1 VGLFGLLVVGW
12 QYVQYATVFG
22 DDPCR
27 SRGFCDERA
36 IALGRRDLS
45 GWYLGFSTLTA
56 LGFVAI
62 LVRRSWQPGDAEGS
76 GHACLAAAR
85 HAGLAGLLTFV
96 WLGWLAAIRMPDG
109 GSGSGSGAVDEVV
122 RAGVRA
128 AIGPMLADERLGRV
142 VEIEAVGVS
151 ESLERRRRVTNLG
164 IARAA
169 DRLQEAMM
177 AGGLIP
183 RRPTGLSSIVMVG
196 GVTEAMVAQIT
207 SPGRQRPPAED
218 FLEEMARV
226 IGRLLR

>member
-1 VGLFGLLVVGW
+1 MPAG
-12 QYVQYATVFG
+12 
-22 DDPCR
+22 
-27 SRGFCDERA
+27 ERDM
-36 IALGRRDLS
+36 LRRERL
-45 GWYLGFSTLTA
+45 
-56 LGFVAI
+56 
-62 LVRRSWQPGDAEGS
+62 
-76 GHACLAAAR
+76 LAAGLQLLGTVGYR
-85 HAGLAGLLTFV
+85 GTTVQGLCQEAGVSSRSFYELFEGRDALLEAVYVRATREIVAG
-96 WLGWLAAIRMPDG
+96 LAAIRMPDDG

-207 SPGRQRPPAED
+207 SPGRQRLPAED

>member
-1 VGLFGLLVVGW
+1 MPAGERDMLRRERLLAAGLQLFGTVGYRGTTVQGLCQEAGVSSRSFYELFEGRDALLEAV
-12 QYVQYATVFG
+12 YVRAT
-22 DDPCR
+22 R
-27 SRGFCDERA
+27 E
-36 IALGRRDLS
+36 I
-45 GWYLGFSTLTA
+45 
-56 LGFVAI
+56 VA
-62 LVRRSWQPGDAEGS
+62 G
-76 GHACLAAAR
+76 
-85 HAGLAGLLTFV
+85 
-96 WLGWLAAIRMPDG
+96 LAAIRMPDDG

-207 SPGRQRPPAED
+207 SPGRQRLPAED

>member
-1 VGLFGLLVVGW
+1 
-12 QYVQYATVFG
+12 
-22 DDPCR
+22 
-27 SRGFCDERA
+27 
-36 IALGRRDLS
+36 
-45 GWYLGFSTLTA
+45 
-56 LGFVAI
+56 
-62 LVRRSWQPGDAEGS
+62 
-76 GHACLAAAR
+76 
-85 HAGLAGLLTFV
+85 
-96 WLGWLAAIRMPDG
+96 
-109 GSGSGSGAVDEVV
+109 VDEVV

-128 AIGPMLADERLGRV
+128 AIGPLLADERLGRV

-207 SPGRQRPPAED
+207 SPGRQRLPAED

>member
-1 VGLFGLLVVGW
+1 MPAGERDMLRRERLLAAGLQLFGTVGYRGTTVQGLCQEAGVSSRSFYELFEGREALLEAV
-12 QYVQYATVFG
+12 YVRAT
-22 DDPCR
+22 R
-27 SRGFCDERA
+27 E
-36 IALGRRDLS
+36 I
-45 GWYLGFSTLTA
+45 
-56 LGFVAI
+56 VA
-62 LVRRSWQPGDAEGS
+62 G
-76 GHACLAAAR
+76 
-85 HAGLAGLLTFV
+85 
-96 WLGWLAAIRMPDG
+96 LAAIRMPDDG

-207 SPGRQRPPAED
+207 SPGRQRLPAED

>member
-1 VGLFGLLVVGW
+1 MAEATEAGRTWRGMPAGERDALRRERLLAAGLQLFGTVGYRGTTVQGLCQEAGVSSRSFYELFEGREALLEAV
-12 QYVQYATVFG
+12 YVRATQEIV
-22 DDPCR
+22 
-27 SRGFCDERA
+27 
-36 IALGRRDLS
+36 
-45 GWYLGFSTLTA
+45 
-56 LGFVAI
+56 
-62 LVRRSWQPGDAEGS
+62 
-76 GHACLAAAR
+76 
-85 HAGLAGLLTFV
+85 AGLAAV
-96 WLGWLAAIRMPDG
+96 RMPDDG
-109 GSGSGSGAVDEVV
+109 GSGPGPGSGPGSGPGAVDEVV

-207 SPGRQRPPAED
+207 SPGRQRLPAED

>member
-1 VGLFGLLVVGW
+1 MPAGERDMLRRERLLAAGLQLFGTVGYRGTTVQGLCQEAGVSSRSFYELFEGRDALLEAV
-12 QYVQYATVFG
+12 YIRAT
-22 DDPCR
+22 R
-27 SRGFCDERA
+27 E
-36 IALGRRDLS
+36 I
-45 GWYLGFSTLTA
+45 
-56 LGFVAI
+56 VA
-62 LVRRSWQPGDAEGS
+62 G
-76 GHACLAAAR
+76 
-85 HAGLAGLLTFV
+85 
-96 WLGWLAAIRMPDG
+96 LAAIRMPDDG

-207 SPGRQRPPAED
+207 SPGRQRLPAED

>member
-1 VGLFGLLVVGW
+1 MAEATEAGRTWRGMPAGERDALRRERLLAAGLQLFGTVG
-12 QYVQYATVFG
+12 YRGTTVQGLCQEAGVSS
-22 DDPCR
+22 R
-27 SRGFCDERA
+27 SFYE
-36 IALGRRDLS
+36 LFEGR
-45 GWYLGFSTLTA
+45 
-56 LGFVAI
+56 
-62 LVRRSWQPGDAEGS
+62 E
-76 GHACLAAAR
+76 
-85 HAGLAGLLTFV
+85 GLLEAVYVRATQEIIE
-96 WLGWLAAIRMPDG
+96 GLAAIRMPDDG
-109 GSGSGSGAVDEVV
+109 GSEPGAVDEVV

-151 ESLERRRRVTNLG
+151 ESLERRRRLTNLG

-207 SPGRQRPPAED
+207 SPGRKRLPAED
-218 FLEEMARV
+218 FLEEMVRV